1 MQERFK
7 ISVQRSCRLAQLARS
22 VWYAKSRARDHSA
35 LCQRIRDIA
44 LSRPRFGYLRVPVM
58 LKREGWQVGKK
69 RVYRLYRQQG
79 LQLRMKVKRRK
90 RIALLRGKPQA
101 PTGPNQHWSMDFVHD
116 QMQDGRAFRILT
128 VIDQWSRES
137 VCLEA
142 NFRLSGRCVGQALDR
157 LAAQRGWPK
166 AITVDNVLNARGG
179 KPKGKSIRN
188 RAILRPG
195 NDKEQ
200 LRTTD
205 QRYSALHGSPN

>member
-1 MQERFK
+1 MSELRKLKQIKDENARLRRIVADLDAGQANPAGDRAKKALKAAKRRELAAWMQECFK
-7 ISVQRSCRLAQLARS
+7 ISVQRSCRLAQLQRS
-22 VWYAKSRARDHSA
+22 AWYAKSRARDQSA

-44 LSRPRFGYLRVPVM
+44 MSRPRFGYLRVLVM

-90 RIALLRGKPQA
+90 RIALLRGRPQA

-116 QMQDGRAFRILT
+116 QMLDGRAFRILT

-142 NFRLSGRCVGQALDR
+142 NFRLVRAMRWPSPGPACSTAGRA
-157 LAAQRGWPK
+157 
-166 AITVDNVLNARGG
+166 
-179 KPKGKSIRN
+179 
-188 RAILRPG
+188 
-195 NDKEQ
+195 
-200 LRTTD
+200 
-205 QRYSALHGSPN
+205 